1 MRALVCHAIDD
12 MDSVVLG
19 DLPEPAPGPGE
30 ILIDVAVAGVNFADL
45 LVLKDQYQFRSEPPF
60 APGMEA
66 AGVVVAVGSDVDHVA
81 VGDRVAVVGYSG
93 AFAQRWAVD
102 ATMAVSV
109 PDDIPWDVA
118 ASLSI
123 GYGTSYHALKQ
134 RAAIEPGETI
144 LVLGA
149 AGGVGSSAVELAVA
163 MGARVIAAASSAEKT
178 AFCRELGAHHVI
190 NYVDEDLRSAVKELT
205 AGRGVDVV
213 YDPVGG
219 EMSEVAF
226 RLLRWQGR
234 HLVIG
239 FAAGSIP
246 SLPMNLPL
254 LKGAS
259 LVGVFWG
266 AFGSHQPE
274 LFRANAEDLFA
285 MVSDGRI
292 APRITARFPL
302 ADARSALEL
311 VAGRGAMGRV
321 VVEVDTGA
329 SVDTT
334 QA

>member
-12 MDSVVLG
+12 MDSVILG
-19 DLPEPAPGPGE
+19 DLPEPTPGTGE
-30 ILIDVAVAGVNFADL
+30 ILIDVAAAGVNFADL

-66 AGVVVAVGSDVDHVA
+66 AGVVTAVGSDVDHVS

-102 ATMAVSV
+102 ATMAVPV

-118 ASLSI
+118 AALSI

-134 RAAIEPGETI
+134 RAGIEPGETI

-163 MGARVIAAASSAEKT
+163 MGARVIAAASSPEKT
-178 AFCRELGAHHVI
+178 EFCRELGAHHVI
-190 NYVDEDLRSAVKELT
+190 NYVDEDLRSVVKELT
-205 AGRGVDVV
+205 GGRGVDVV

-226 RLLRWQGR
+226 RLLGWQGR

-274 LFRANAEDLFA
+274 LFRANAQDLFA

-311 VAGRGAMGRV
+311 VAGRAAMGRV
-321 VVEVDTGA
+321 VVEVDGA
-329 SVDTT
+329 TLADTT
-334 QA
+334 QT

>member
-12 MDSVVLG
+12 MDSVTPG
-19 DLPEPAPGPGE
+19 DLPEPTPGAGE
-30 ILIDVAVAGVNFADL
+30 ILIDVAAAGVNFADL

-66 AGVVVAVGSDVDHVA
+66 AGVVTAVGSEVDHVSM
-81 VGDRVAVVGYSG
+81 GDRVAVVGYSG

-102 ATMAVSV
+102 ATMAVPV

-118 ASLSI
+118 AALSI

-134 RAAIEPGETI
+134 RAGIEPGETI

-163 MGARVIAAASSAEKT
+163 MGARVIAAASSPAKT
-178 AFCRELGAHHVI
+178 AFCRELGAHHVV
-190 NYVDEDLRSAVKELT
+190 NYVDEDLRAAVKELT
-205 AGRGVDVV
+205 GGHGVDVV

-219 EMSEVAF
+219 ELSEVAF
-226 RLLRWQGR
+226 RLLGWQGR

-239 FAAGSIP
+239 FATGSIP
-246 SLPMNLPL
+246 ALPMNLPL

-266 AFGSHQPE
+266 AFGSHEPE
-274 LFRANAEDLFA
+274 LFRSNAQDLFA

-302 ADARSALEL
+302 ADARAALEL
-311 VAGRGAMGRV
+311 VAGRAAMGRV
-321 VVEVDTGA
+321 IVEVDGGA
-329 SVDTT
+329 TAS
-334 QA
+334 ANHG

>member
-19 DLPEPAPGPGE
+19 DLPEPTPGAGE
-30 ILIDVAVAGVNFADL
+30 ILIDVAAAGVNFADL

-66 AGVVVAVGSDVDHVA
+66 AGVVTAVGSDVDHVSI
-81 VGDRVAVVGYSG
+81 GDRVAVVGYSG

-102 ATMAVSV
+102 ATMAVPV

-118 ASLSI
+118 AALSI

-134 RAAIEPGETI
+134 RAGIEPGETI

-178 AFCRELGAHHVI
+178 EFCRELGAHHVI

-205 AGRGVDVV
+205 GGQGVDVV

-226 RLLRWQGR
+226 RLLGWQGR

-274 LFRANAEDLFA
+274 LFRANAQDLFA

-292 APRITARFPL
+292 APRITARFAL

-321 VVEVDTGA
+321 VVEIDGGTLADTPR
-329 SVDTT
+329 T
-334 QA
+334 

>member
-1 MRALVCHAIDD
+1 MRALVCNAIDD

-19 DLPEPAPGPGE
+19 DLPEPAPKAGE
-30 ILIDVAVAGVNFADL
+30 ILIDVAAAGVNFADL

-66 AGVVVAVGSDVDHVA
+66 AGVVTAVGPDVDHVS

-93 AFAQRWAVD
+93 AFAERWAVD
-102 ATMAVSV
+102 ATMAVPV

-118 ASLSI
+118 AALSI

-134 RAAIEPGETI
+134 RASIEPGETI

-163 MGARVIAAASSAEKT
+163 MGARVIAAASSSEKT
-178 AFCRELGAHHVI
+178 EFCRELGAHHVI
-190 NYVDEDLRSAVKELT
+190 NYVDEDLRGAVKELT
-205 AGRGVDVV
+205 GGRGVDVV

-219 EMSEVAF
+219 EMSETAF
-226 RLLRWQGR
+226 RLLGWQGR

-266 AFGSHQPE
+266 AFGTHEPE
-274 LFRANAEDLFA
+274 QFRANAQDLFA

-302 ADARSALEL
+302 ADARAALEL
-311 VAGRGAMGRV
+311 VAGRAAMGRV
-321 VVEVDTGA
+321 IVEVDRGA
-329 SVDTT
+329 LPAITPG
-334 QA
+334 

>member
-1 MRALVCHAIDD
+1 MRALVCHVIDD

-109 PDDIPWDVA
+109 PDDIPWGVA

-190 NYVDEDLRSAVKELT
+190 NYVDEDHIEAEDDDYWALGWYVNFDRFIVPDRIQFYHHHNGLQSFQESS
-205 AGRGVDVV
+205 D
-213 YDPVGG
+213 
-219 EMSEVAF
+219 
-226 RLLRWQGR
+226 
-234 HLVIG
+234 LVIKSWTG
-239 FAAGSIP
+239 F
-246 SLPMNLPL
+246 
-254 LKGAS
+254 
-259 LVGVFWG
+259 
-266 AFGSHQPE
+266 
-274 LFRANAEDLFA
+274 
-285 MVSDGRI
+285 
-292 APRITARFPL
+292 RFPIYMGI
-302 ADARSALEL
+302 
-311 VAGRGAMGRV
+311 VASTEAEIEYEGAAPDD
-321 VVEVDTGA
+321 VDKK
-329 SVDTT
+329 DTT
-334 QA
+334 YRVKLGYQW